1 MMDSRFD
8 TWGHTVV
15 TGAPVRVVR
24 PTGASSSPR
33 SAAADRCRF
42 RVKHAL
48 LAVEDALALLEPR
61 PAEGIEVAALERV
74 RDDLAV
80 VLRAAEADCR

>member
-1 MMDSRFD
+1 MMDSRDD

-48 LAVEDALALLEPR
+48 QAVEDALALLEPR

>member
-1 MMDSRFD
+1 MMDSRSD

-24 PTGASSSPR
+24 PTGANSSPH

-42 RVKHAL
+42 RIKHAL

>member
-1 MMDSRFD
+1 MIDSRSD
-8 TWGHTVV
+8 TWGHTVG
-15 TGAPVRVVR
+15 TPVRVVR
-24 PTGASSSPR
+24 PVGASSSPH

-48 LAVEDALALLEPR
+48 LAVEDALTLLEPT
-61 PAEGIEVAALERV
+61 PAEGIEVAALKRI

-80 VLRAAEADCR
+80 VLRAAEAECR

>member
-1 MMDSRFD
+1 MDSRSD
-8 TWGHTVV
+8 SWGQDLV
-15 TGAPVRVVR
+15 TATPVRVIR
-24 PTGASSSPR
+24 PAGVSNSPG
-33 SAAADRCRF
+33 SAAADRSRF

-48 LAVEDALALLEPR
+48 RAVEDALALLEPR

-80 VLRAAEADCR
+80 VLRTAEAECR

>member
-1 MMDSRFD
+1 MIG
-8 TWGHTVV
+8 T
-15 TGAPVRVVR
+15 PVRVVR
-24 PTGASSSPR
+24 PIGASNSSR

-48 LAVEDALALLEPR
+48 LAVEDALALLEPS

-80 VLRAAEADCR
+80 VLRAVEAECR

>member
-1 MMDSRFD
+1 MMDSRSD
-8 TWGHTVV
+8 TWGHTVA
-15 TGAPVRVVR
+15 TGTPVRVVR

>member
-1 MMDSRFD
+1 MG
-8 TWGHTVV
+8 GHTVG
-15 TGAPVRVVR
+15 TPVRVVR
-24 PTGASSSPR
+24 PTGSSTSPN

-80 VLRAAEADCR
+80 VLRAAEAECR